1 MIRAGVTEPVAMS
14 ISGHRSAAIFRR
26 YNITSVDDQRRAL
39 TSTQAYVRG
48 WRRPDE
54 TKGIGG

>member
-26 YNITSVDDQRRAL
+26 YNITSGDDQRRAL
-39 TSTQAYVRG
+39 SSTQAYVAA
-48 WRRPDE
+48 RRRLDGA
-54 TKGIGG
+54 KGTGS